1 MSACLIPLRPGLKLG
16 RLSGIRSLPPF
27 PTVAA
32 KLLGLINNDDSGFR
46 EVSRLL
52 MTDTALSSEVLR
64 LANSAVFGF
73 RQEVTT
79 ILKALC
85 LVGTNRVR
93 DIVVTVSL
101 RNYMRRSDN
110 VLLSDCWRHSLASAL
125 WAEALSQYYKLDK
138 PLSYTAGILHDLG
151 RIALIMLLPADYACF
166 REEAG
171 TAEQDLR
178 ELERQFFDYDHCQ
191 IGQYLAKTWNFQP
204 VLGDLIAH
212 HHDEVTPATPR
223 YQALVRASCTA
234 ASMSGF
240 HTVGP
245 RPDWE
250 PGIIAALLPDAGKAA
265 PPPLDHLLQKVLS
278 ELNLIEC
285 GLLQF

>member
-1 MSACLIPLRPGLKLG
+1 
-16 RLSGIRSLPPF
+16 
-27 PTVAA
+27 
-32 KLLGLINNDDSGFR
+32 
-46 EVSRLL
+46 
-52 MTDTALSSEVLR
+52 MTDTALSSQVLR
-64 LANSAVFGF
+64 LANSAMFGF
-73 RQEVTT
+73 RQEVST

-101 RNYMRRSDN
+101 KNYMNHRDN
-110 VLLSDCWRHSLASAL
+110 VPLRDCWRHSLASAL
-125 WAEALSQYYKLDK
+125 WAEMLSQYCKLDK

-151 RIALIMLLPADYACF
+151 RIALIMLLPEDYASF
-166 REEAG
+166 LEATSGSEVDPRERE
-171 TAEQDLR
+171 R
-178 ELERQFFDYDHCQ
+178 ELFDYDHCQ
-191 IGQYLAKTWNFQP
+191 IGQYLAKVWNFQP
-204 VLGDLIAH
+204 ALGDVIAH
-212 HHDEVTPATPR
+212 HHDDVTPATPR

-245 RPDWE
+245 PRKWE
-250 PGIIAALLPDAGKAA
+250 PEMIAALLPDAGKGA
-265 PPPLDHLLQKVLS
+265 PPPLDHLMERVLA